1 MYLEYLQILAF
12 LFFILFTQIRHKDG
26 QYLMMLMNIFFSLEK
41 IYLEINLKNST
52 LSTQ

>member
-26 QYLMMLMNIFFSLEK
+26 QYLMLLMNIFLSLEK
-41 IYLEINLKNST
+41 IHLCINLRNYT
-52 LSTQ
+52 IHTE